1 MPSDFD
7 LETFLPYRLAR
18 ASDVVSAGFAAS
30 YRTRHGMTRP
40 EWRTLALV
48 GEAGATTATEI
59 ARRSSMHKTKV
70 SRAVQ
75 SLEDRGWL
83 VRSEDAS
90 DRRVEHLELTA
101 EGRLV
106 HAELTEVARR
116 YETAL
121 CAQIGP
127 EAIAALLAALGA
139 IETRPEGEIV
149 PPPD

>member
-1 MPSDFD
+1 MHPEFD

-18 ASDVVSAGFAAS
+18 ASDVVSSGFAAS

-48 GEAGATTATEI
+48 GAIGEITATEI

-83 VRSEDAS
+83 RRSADPL
-90 DRRVEHLELTA
+90 DRRVEHLVLTEA
-101 EGRLV
+101 GDAVYLEM
-106 HAELTEVARR
+106 TEVART
-116 YETAL
+116 YESELRAR
-121 CAQIGP
+121 IGP
-127 EAIAALLAALGA
+127 DAIKALLAALDA
-139 IETRPEGEIV
+139 IKADAGTTADP
-149 PPPD
+149 